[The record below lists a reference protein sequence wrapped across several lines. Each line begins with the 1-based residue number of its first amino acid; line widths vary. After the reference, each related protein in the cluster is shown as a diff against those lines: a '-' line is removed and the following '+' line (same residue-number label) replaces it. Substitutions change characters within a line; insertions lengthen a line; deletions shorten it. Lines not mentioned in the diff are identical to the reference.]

1 MSPWRATALVTRREL
16 HERLRSRAFLA
27 STAVLVVLLVAIV
40 AMGEIAGGGT
50 QTVRVGAVT
59 AEDRAIAQTARSQGQ
74 AFDVRVEPQPL
85 PDAGAARAA
94 VLDDRVDLAVADGR
108 LLARGDLG
116 GQATAVVQSA
126 AREVRTRSRLRSDGL
141 APERIER
148 ALDPPPLALARIG
161 DDSGDGG
168 EGLAAI
174 ASLLLYVAI
183 FSFGY
188 YVSLGVIEE
197 KSSRVVE
204 VILAA
209 IEPRQLLAGKVLGI
223 GLLGL
228 LQLVVVGGVG
238 LAVALATG
246 AVDLPSATAATAA
259 LVAVCFLLGY
269 ALYAG
274 AFAVAGVMVS
284 RQEDSQSTTSPLIVL
299 LLAGYFASVSALE
312 NPSSTLAQV
321 CTFLPPV
328 APLVLP
334 ARAAQDALPAW
345 ELAASL
351 ALMLAFT
358 VLLIRLAA
366 RIYERSILRLGAPLR
381 FRDALRQARR

>member
-27 STAVLVVLLVAIV
+27 STAVLIVLLVAIV
-40 AMGEIAGGGT
+40 ALGEIAGGGT
-50 QTVRVGAVT
+50 ETVRVGAVT
-59 AEDRAIAQTARSQGQ
+59 VEDRAIAQTARSQGQ

-94 VLDDRVDLAVADGR
+94 VLDDRVDLAVAEGR
-108 LLARGDLG
+108 LLARGDPG
-116 GQATAVVQSA
+116 DQATAVVQSA
-126 AREVRTRSRLRSDGL
+126 AREVRIRSRLRSEGL

-161 DDSGDGG
+161 DDDGDGG

-246 AVDLPSATAATAA
+246 AVDLPSATAATAV

-299 LLAGYFASVSALE
+299 LLAGYFASLSVLE

-358 VLLIRLAA
+358 VLLIRIAA
-366 RIYERSILRLGAPLR
+366 RIYERSILRIGAPIRL
-381 FRDALRQARR
+381 RDALRQARP